1 MGREAELSAFQQ
13 LLRAKRRFLIPA
25 TIFLLIF
32 YFMLPV
38 SIICFPQVM
47 NHPVFSGVTPAW
59 AFAFAQFVMVWV
71 LGGLYYKKSKKFDR
85 LAGKIEVEEKGRFR

>member
-13 LLRAKRRFLIPA
+13 LIRAKKRFLIPA
-25 TIFLLIF
+25 TIFLLLF

-38 SIICFPQVM
+38 SIIVFPQVM

-59 AFAFAQFVMVWV
+59 AFAFAQFAMVWV
-71 LGGLYYKKSKKFDR
+71 LGGLFYLKSKKFDR
-85 LAGKIEVEEKGRFR
+85 LADQVEEEGRSR